1 MYRYVYSA
9 AVSGMRTFLVRVEC
23 DARDGLP
30 SFNMVGGVLP
40 VVREAGERAMSAL
53 SNSGFSL
60 KPKKILVNLSPAGLK
75 KEGAY
80 FDLPIAMAVLAAV
93 MELDESELESTAFC
107 GELSLSGNVAPVPSV
122 LPFVLAAKNAG
133 IKRFV
138 LPMRNVK
145 EANEVPGIDI
155 IGVRSLEEAA
165 LLLISGFKE
174 EALISDDESDDDA
187 LLSDEPLY
195 KGECAEDTAFPD
207 MADIRGQ
214 ESVKRAVL
222 VAACGMHNLA
232 LIGSAGSGKSSIA
245 KRITGILP
253 PLSFEESIEVSKVYG
268 INGLGSG
275 NLIKTPPFRSPLHTI
290 SLTGLCGGKNGPG
303 EMALANR
310 GVLFLDEL
318 PESKLE
324 CIEALREPLEE
335 RKIAVSGKNGV
346 VTYPA
351 FFMTVIA
358 ANPCPCGFYPDRRR
372 CRCTEG
378 MIKKYMG
385 KISRAV
391 WDRIDITAVT
401 EEVSFEAEKK
411 DKKRMGSS
419 EMRKTV
425 ERVRNIQKER
435 FKDEGIMFNCEMD
448 MDLIDRYCRLTE
460 EESDLLKQ
468 SIEAGFLSARSQ
480 KRVLQVART
489 LADMGECE
497 NIGLNHLAESIHYK
511 SAVAAY
517 IS

>member
-1 MYRYVYSA
+1 MYRFVYSA
-9 AVSGMRTFLVRVEC
+9 AVSGMRTFVIRVEC

-30 SFNMVGGVLP
+30 SFNMVGSVLP
-40 VVREAGERAMSAL
+40 GVREAGERAMSAL

-80 FDLPIAMAVLAAV
+80 FDLPIAMAVLASV
-93 MELDESELESTAFC
+93 LELDEEELQNTAFC
-107 GELSLSGNVAPVPSV
+107 GELSLNGSVAPVPSV

-138 LPMRNVK
+138 LPVLNVK
-145 EANEVPGIDI
+145 EAMALPGIDI
-155 IGVRSLEEAA
+155 VGVKTLEEAA

-174 EALISDDESDDDA
+174 AEFSIEDDDA
-187 LLSDEPLY
+187 DETVFKDDPLY
-195 KGECAEDTAFPD
+195 EDILEGDVENLD

-214 ESVKRAVL
+214 ESVKRAAL

-245 KRITGILP
+245 KRIAGILP

-268 INGLGSG
+268 INGLGSRS
-275 NLIKTPPFRSPLHTI
+275 LIKTPPFRSPLHTVT
-290 SLTGLCGGKNGPG
+290 LKGLCGGKNGPG

-310 GVLFLDEL
+310 GILFLDEL
-318 PESKLE
+318 PESKSE
-324 CIEALREPLEE
+324 CIEALREPLED
-335 RKIAVSGKNGV
+335 RKIVVSGKEGA

-372 CRCTEG
+372 CRCTDG

-391 WDRIDITAVT
+391 WDRIDIAAVT

-411 DKKRMGSS
+411 NKKRISS
-419 EMRKTV
+419 ADMRNTV

-435 FKDEGIMFNCEMD
+435 FKDEGILFNCEMD
-448 MDLIDRYCRLTE
+448 MDLIDRFCPLTE
-460 EESDLLKQ
+460 EESDILKQ

-489 LADMGECE
+489 IADIDGSKD
-497 NIGLNHLAESIHYK
+497 ISLNHLAESIHYK